1 MAAQKGDLVLLKQ
14 GGTTIAGL
22 RATSLVINN
31 TMVDVTTKDSSAKR
45 TLLAGAGIQSM
56 SISAD
61 GVFTDAAIEETIRG
75 FAAADSINTFL
86 LLFPN
91 GDDFTG
97 SFQITSYERAGS
109 VGGEETFSI
118 TLESSGTIAYTA
130 V

>member
-1 MAAQKGDLVLLKQ
+1 MAAQKGDLLLLKQ

-22 RATSLVINN
+22 RTTRLSINN
-31 TMVDVTTKDSSAKR
+31 TLVDVTTKDSSAKR
-45 TLLAGAGIQSM
+45 TLLAAAGIQSM
-56 SISAD
+56 SISVD
-61 GVFTDAAIEETIRG
+61 GVFNDAAIEETIRG
-75 FAAADSINTFL
+75 FAVAGSINTFK

-97 SFQITSYERAGS
+97 SFQIASYERGGD
-109 VGGEETFSI
+109 VGGEETFSM